1 MASIKTSVVYVKRV
15 EDRDKKGQK
24 VVIPEGTKAEL
35 TEDELR
41 RVRHAVRILDNK
53 KPANEVAA
61 AAGQSAV

>member
-24 VVIPEGTKAEL
+24 VVIPEGTKTEL
-35 TEDELR
+35 TEGELR

-53 KPANEVAA
+53 KPVDQAA
-61 AAGQSAV
+61 AADGQSAV